1 MVLASMASM
10 EVLQSMDV
18 SERVE
23 VWLKVLLG
31 EWAVDVV
38 QRTGCLA
45 RSGAESM
52 STDKATGMQG
62 QKTLKKSSKESSRGS
77 SQSQEFE
84 TMQLMGRAC

>member
-45 RSGAESM
+45 RSGAENM
-52 STDKATGMQG
+52 STDKATGNAASEDSE
-62 QKTLKKSSKESSRGS
+62 KK
-77 SQSQEFE
+77 Q
-84 TMQLMGRAC
+84 